1 MTIQTGING
10 AGILRDFLKSKSATT
25 IFAITGAGNLAIIDA
40 LSQDPDFNIVYS
52 HHEQAAVMEA
62 QGYSRITR
70 NPGVA
75 LVTTG
80 GGTSNAVTGILS
92 AHLDSIPVF
101 ILTGN
106 ESSFQCQSMHDMRA
120 YGVQGFDSV
129 STIKP
134 ISKWSQRVDSL
145 GSLKPQLEEAWKSM
159 ISGRPGPAHLDF
171 PMDLQRKP
179 WDGLPAVAAIEQVDV
194 DRIDRQTDFDA
205 LEKAIK
211 NAVRPLLLIGNGVRI
226 AAADAEL
233 ETLIEALPV
242 PVVTSWSAIDL
253 LPESHPRNLGRVGI
267 YGDRHA
273 NIALQQADLIVSI
286 GSRLAIPQVG
296 YDVKDFGRNAEKWV
310 IDIDQREL
318 DKFKHLGWNLI
329 CADAMEAIKS
339 LNQALANDPTPV
351 DRFATWVEKCLG
363 LKSELPRGKQVGLP
377 VAKGADFVHSFEAIG
392 VLNRELDDN
401 AVIVTDVGAALLH
414 GHYGLEIRK
423 SQRLFSSQ
431 GLGEMG
437 FGLPAAIGAYF
448 GDPSRQLICLDT
460 DGAMMFNL
468 QEMQVAKHHQI
479 PIKLFVF
486 NNDGYSMIKISQE
499 NLFGGRKYGST
510 PESGISIPNFEHVAN
525 LFGFGYTRIDNIEK
539 MSSEVKPALQSS
551 NPELIEI
558 IMEPG
563 QRYLPRL
570 STSKLD
576 DGTLVSPPLED
587 LEPLLDLDYLESLL
601 GTKAHPNSYK
611 ARMKQRHE

>member
-1 MTIQTGING
+1 
-10 AGILRDFLKSKSATT
+10 
-25 IFAITGAGNLAIIDA
+25 
-40 LSQDPDFNIVYS
+40 
-52 HHEQAAVMEA
+52 MEA
-62 QGYSRITR
+62 QGYSRITGK
-70 NPGVA
+70 PGVA

-92 AHLDSIPVF
+92 AHLDSIPV
-101 ILTGN
+101 LLLNGN

-129 STIKP
+129 ATIRP
-134 ISKWSQRVDSL
+134 ISKWSQRVENL
-145 GSLKPQLEEAWKSM
+145 GSLNLQLDTAWDAMS
-159 ISGRPGPAHLDF
+159 SGRPGPAHLDF

-179 WDGLPAVAAIEQVDV
+179 WDGLIADGSLETDYAEVAATAADFEALSRAFKDA
-194 DRIDRQTDFDA
+194 DRPI
-205 LEKAIK
+205 LI
-211 NAVRPLLLIGNGVRI
+211 IGNGVRI
-226 AAADAEL
+226 AGAEADL
-233 ETLIEALPV
+233 KTLIEALGV

-253 LPESHPRNLGRVGI
+253 LPENHPRNLGRIGI

-273 NIALQQADLIVSI
+273 NIALQQADLVVSI

-296 YDVKDFGRNAEKWV
+296 YDVKDFGRNAAKWV

-318 DKFKHLGWNLI
+318 DKFKHLNWNLI
-329 CADAMEAIKS
+329 CADA
-339 LNQALANDPTPV
+339 
-351 DRFATWVEKCLG
+351 RFAIQSLSQSTHHGPNNDSRFGAWATKCMA
-363 LKSELPRGKQVGLP
+363 LKAELPRGEQVGMP
-377 VAKGADFVHSFEAIG
+377 VSDSANFVHSFEAVE
-392 VLNRELDDN
+392 VLNKELDDN
-401 AVIVTDVGAALLH
+401 AIIVTDVGAALLH
-414 GHYGLEIRK
+414 GHYGLEIK
-423 SQRLFSSQ
+423 GSQRLFSSQ

-448 GDPSRQLICLDT
+448 GDPSKQLICLDT

-468 QEMQVAKHHQI
+468 QEMQVASHHDI

-510 PESGISIPNFEHVAN
+510 PESGISIPNFEQVAN
-525 LFGFGYTRIDNIEK
+525 LFGFGYTRVANIET
-539 MSSEVKPALQSS
+539 MSSLLKPVLRSS
-551 NPELIEI
+551 RPELIEI
-558 IMEPG
+558 VMEPG

-587 LEPLLDLDYLESLL
+587 LEPLLDLDYLEGLL
-601 GTKAHPNSYK
+601 GAKAHPNSYK
-611 ARMKQRHE
+611 ARMKQRNE